1 VANNQQK
8 MKINKLILMTL
19 SGAAL
24 LAIAPLA
31 TAETPDGAAACFHHG
46 GPMNMTAM
54 LAHVLNLT
62 DAQKA
67 QVQPL
72 IDAAQPQLKAI
83 HEQARAAAEPI
94 MKQLHTQIRPFLTAE
109 QQKKLDALETLHGS
123 AGPE

>member
-1 VANNQQK
+1 
-8 MKINKLILMTL
+8 MKRNKLILMTL

-31 TAETPDGAAACFHHG
+31 GAQTPEDAPACHHHG
-46 GPMNMTAM
+46 PPNMTAM
-54 LAHVLNLT
+54 LTHVLNLT

-72 IDAAQPQLKAI
+72 IDAVQPQLKAI

-123 AGPE
+123 GGPE